1 MCGKKVYPFHHV
13 KYLGAHLDGY
23 LNWATHVN
31 ELCLKVVKA
40 NAMLSKICNFVNE
53 TTLWSIYFAIFS
65 SHLSYAC
72 TTWGQFIVPSNRVC
86 ILQENAPRV
95 ICFAKFNDHTN
106 QRFHKMKI
114 IKFVGLLSV
123 ENCIF
128 INKCFSYKSIS
139 LFSCKS
145 ISLHS

>member
-1 MCGKKVYPFHHV
+1 MYPFYHG
-13 KYLGAHLDGY
+13 KYLGAH

-31 ELCLKVVKA
+31 ELCLKVVKT

-65 SHLSYAC
+65 SHLSYAW

-86 ILQENAPRV
+86 ILQRNAPRV
-95 ICFAKFNDHTN
+95 ICFAKFNDHTK
-106 QRFHKMKI
+106 QWFYKMKI
-114 IKFVGLLSV
+114 IKFIDLLSV

-139 LFSCKS
+139 VFSCKS